1 MFRSRLATHIALGFV
16 LLTRAACSREA
27 PVEVAESVVDR
38 FGTVKIYHG
47 GAPRT
52 AVAFL
57 FSDIAGWSAP
67 YDRAARTLAARGTV
81 VVGVDL
87 HAYLGGLAASDDGC
101 HYLLSE
107 IEELS
112 KQVQRSY
119 GFEGYASPILIG
131 VGAGGTLAYA
141 ALAQSPAATVAGAI
155 SIHPTAALAT
165 KVPLCPGA
173 KATADRGGG
182 FRYAAHRPL
191 PGWWRLVDAPN
202 GPLAAVARATGATVI
217 DRPAASDVAT
227 DIVDAAAAV
236 IAPQNATGRAPQ
248 LPLVELPTTS
258 RKQVMA
264 VIYSGDGGWRD
275 LDKQIAEVL
284 VAHGVPVVGVD
295 CLRYFWKQREP
306 DEIARDLSNILRTYR
321 EQWQTPQV
329 VLVGYSFGA
338 DILPFA
344 FNRLS
349 AEEQAQVVQISL
361 LGPSTTAS
369 FQFHVTDW
377 LGVSSDSDAVST
389 LPELHRLDHRLLQCV
404 YGDDEEDS
412 ACPALQ
418 ADGVEI
424 LKTEG
429 GHHFDG
435 DYHRLAALILT
446 GVERRTRPPAP

>member
-1 MFRSRLATHIALGFV
+1 MFRSRLAVHIALGLI
-16 LLTRAACSREA
+16 LLDLAACSREA
-27 PVEVAESVVDR
+27 PVQVAESVVGR
-38 FGTVKIYHG
+38 FGTVKVYHG

-52 AVAFL
+52 AVVFV
-57 FSDIAGWSAP
+57 FSDTAGWSAP
-67 YDRAARTLAARGTV
+67 YDRAARSLAARATV

-165 KVPLCPGA
+165 RVPLCPGA
-173 KATADRGGG
+173 RATAHRGGG

-191 PGWWRLVDAPN
+191 PGWWRLVDAPE
-202 GPLAAVARATGATVI
+202 GALAHVATATGATVI
-217 DRPAASDVAT
+217 DRPAGSDVAT
-227 DIVDAAAAV
+227 DIAEAAAAV
-236 IAPQNATGRAPQ
+236 IAPQTATARTLQ
-248 LPLVELPTTS
+248 LPLVELPTPTH
-258 RKQVMA
+258 KHVMA

-275 LDKQIAEVL
+275 LDKQVAEVL
-284 VAHGVPVVGVD
+284 VTEGVPVIGVD
-295 CLRYFWKQREP
+295 CLRYFWKRRDP
-306 DEIARDLSNILRTYR
+306 DEIARDLSDILRTYR
-321 EQWQTPQV
+321 ERWQTPRV

-349 AEEQAQVVQISL
+349 SEEQARVVQISM
-361 LGPSTTAS
+361 LGPSATAS

-377 LGVSSDSDAVST
+377 LGVSSDTDEVAT
-389 LPELHRLDHRLLQCV
+389 LPELHRIDPRLLQCV
-404 YGDDEEDS
+404 FGEDEEDS
-412 ACPALQ
+412 ACPGLQ
-418 ADGVEI
+418 ADGVET
-424 LKTEG
+424 LETKG

-435 DYHRLAALILT
+435 NYRRLAGLILA
-446 GVERRTRPPAP
+446 GVDRRTRPPAP